1 MTDDKYL
8 NEINTLLS
16 SIIHND
22 DLELSFADSAETV
35 EGWDSLA
42 HIHLILGIEKK
53 FDIKFSITDTMG
65 LQNISELIEL
75 IKSKV

>member
-16 SIIHND
+16 SIIHNE
-22 DLELSFADSAETV
+22 DLELSFDDSADTV

-53 FDIKFSITDTMG
+53 FNIKFSITDTMG